1 MCRKDPWKHLQGGLA
16 RLKVAQLIEKQR
28 VTTNYRLH
36 LYEKVR

>member
-1 MCRKDPWKHLQGGLA
+1 MCGKDPWKHLQGGLA

-28 VTTNYRLH
+28 ETTNYRPY